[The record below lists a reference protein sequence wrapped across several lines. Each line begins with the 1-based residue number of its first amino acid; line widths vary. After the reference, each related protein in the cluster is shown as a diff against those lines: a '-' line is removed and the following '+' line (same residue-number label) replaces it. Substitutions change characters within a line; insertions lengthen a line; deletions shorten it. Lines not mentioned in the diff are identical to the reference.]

1 VIRPADIRKCEREAS
16 TTGAENFGLK
26 IGVKIGF
33 KKDPKDNTGIS
44 PDYVRQKLIV
54 VISHSYEC
62 VIIYTLELYYKQ
74 IFEHVQLVIIAYS
87 VPQN

>member
-1 VIRPADIRKCEREAS
+1 MFPGRGGR
-16 TTGAENFGLK
+16 TTGAENLK
-26 IGVKIGF
+26 ISVEKFGVKMGF

-62 VIIYTLELYYKQ
+62 IIIYTLELYYKQ
-74 IFEHVQLVIIAYS
+74 YS
-87 VPQN
+87 SMHN

>member
-1 VIRPADIRKCEREAS
+1 MKEKRGQQGPKISV
-16 TTGAENFGLK
+16 ENLALK
-26 IGVKIGF
+26 WDL

-62 VIIYTLELYYKQ
+62 IIIYTLELYYKQ
-74 IFEHVQLVIIAYS
+74 YS
-87 VPQN
+87 SMYN